1 LNIELDGIALIWTD
15 QDSAGGITEV
25 RNVSNITTNDK
36 RSMVEHEVPG
46 MEGNTFQDQG
56 RSPVKI
62 SFAGSLQGKTAK
74 SMIEVIRSKF
84 KLGAP
89 LPFNSDITG
98 STDVTKVLIEELNV
112 EDIAGGANRYRYSIV
127 LREYKE
133 PPPEPVTPPTQDK
146 EAEQWADEAAKE
158 ATESINCLTGK
169 VLDSD
174 GNPRAGIGVIASSDD
189 GEFKGETDEEGVYRL
204 EDLPSGRYRVTV
216 DSEEYEG
223 IEEIVFIGSEEE
235 TPAEQESEETP
246 AEQESEE
253 TPAEQESEETPAEQ
267 ESEVTPAEQQESEVT
282 PAEQQESEETP
293 AEQESEE
300 TPASQES
307 EETPA
312 SQESE
317 ETPAE
322 QSVEESP
329 TGEEAQPEENSDQP
343 PEGAEAVSEEPVQ
356 GEDT

>member
-1 LNIELDGIALIWTD
+1 MNIELDGIALIWTD
-15 QDSAGGITEV
+15 QDPAGGITEV

-36 RSMVEHEVPG
+36 RSIVEHEVPG

-112 EDIAGGANRYRYSIV
+112 EDIAGGANRYKYSIV

-169 VLDSD
+169 VLDSE

-204 EDLPSGRYRVTV
+204 EDLPSGKYRVTV
-216 DSEEYEG
+216 DSQEYEG

-235 TPAEQESEETP
+235 TPAGQESEETPVEQESEET
-246 AEQESEE
+246 SD
-253 TPAEQESEETPAEQ
+253 
-267 ESEVTPAEQQESEVT
+267 
-282 PAEQQESEETP
+282 
-293 AEQESEE
+293 
-300 TPASQES
+300 
-307 EETPA
+307 

-329 TGEEAQPEENSDQP
+329 TGEEARPEENSDQP
-343 PEGAEAVSEEPVQ
+343 QEGAEGASEEPAQ

>member
-146 EAEQWADEAAKE
+146 EA
-158 ATESINCLTGK
+158 TESINCLTGK

-246 AEQESEE
+246 AEQQESEE

-267 ESEVTPAEQQESEVT
+267 ESEETPAEQQESEET
-282 PAEQQESEETP
+282 PAGQESEETP

-343 PEGAEAVSEEPVQ
+343 QEGAEAVSEEPVQ

>member
-15 QDSAGGITEV
+15 QDPAGGITEV

-46 MEGNTFQDQG
+46 MEGNAFQDQG
-56 RSPVKI
+56 RMPVRI

-84 KLGAP
+84 KQGAP

-112 EDIAGGANRYRYSIV
+112 EDIAGGANRYKYSIV

-133 PPPEPVTPPTQDK
+133 PPPEPVTPPAQDRK
-146 EAEQWADEAAKE
+146 AEQWAEEAAKE
-158 ATESINCLTGK
+158 ATQSINCLTGK
-169 VLDSD
+169 VLDGE
-174 GNPRAGIGVIASSDD
+174 GNPRSGIGVVASSND

-216 DSEEYEG
+216 DSQEYEG

-235 TPAEQESEETP
+235 TPAEQESEETS
-246 AEQESEE
+246 AG
-253 TPAEQESEETPAEQ
+253 
-267 ESEVTPAEQQESEVT
+267 
-282 PAEQQESEETP
+282 
-293 AEQESEE
+293 
-300 TPASQES
+300 
-307 EETPA
+307 
-312 SQESE
+312 
-317 ETPAE
+317 

-343 PEGAEAVSEEPVQ
+343 LEGAEGASEEPVQ